1 MMLLKILC
9 MINWLQKSI
18 PSTSRLVSKTH
29 HDLDKQNL
37 EKNDGVD
44 KRTPN
49 TGGLVK
55 NTDYNTKLTE
65 IDIRYLALLV

>member
-1 MMLLKILC
+1 MILLKILC

-29 HDLDKQNL
+29 HDSDKQNL

-49 TGGLVK
+49 TGG
-55 NTDYNTKLTE
+55 
-65 IDIRYLALLV
+65 